1 MAQTRS
7 FCNKSIVHVPLHVE
21 LSIEVKAKCYQTKY
35 ETEQRLYMF
44 SHPSDSY
51 LLQLIAVLFIIFM
64 PSPIFGPSIKKLSK
78 LIFFC

>member
-44 SHPSDSY
+44 SHR
-51 LLQLIAVLFIIFM
+51 QL
-64 PSPIFGPSIKKLSK
+64 PTPINCCVVHNFHASTDIWPVY
-78 LIFFC
+78 